1 MPPLVGDHD
10 AAVEVDH
17 GAAVEIDD
25 ADGEVA
31 AMPHTPRYEPS
42 WYYEELGM
50 ELVSQCLRPR
60 DRNHNLASSK
70 VDWLHRRLLACGH
83 DANGRSHHFMAHSW
97 FEVAYALKEGMP
109 ELISSINMRL
119 KLGQCTL
126 AKHLYERVLLMQLTD
141 AQIEVAARK
150 LGEARTAIAERAKSP
165 PRPGEFASMQ
175 DEVTQ
180 ILALPPSEKTV
191 SLPEKAKMLPMMRAE
206 GHRANKGGDFEAA
219 QLWFDCAHS
228 LSQHPSDLLSAANMR
243 LKLVPTSPAA
253 EALYAHALSLQLSER
268 ELDVTERKLEQ
279 LIEARAEEEER
290 AAAASKSAE
299 SMVYGLPS
307 ET

>member
-60 DRNHNLASSK
+60 DRNHNLAASK

-97 FEVAYALKEGMP
+97 LRWYALKEGMP

-150 LGEARTAIAERAKSP
+150 LGEARGGDRRARQAAAAARRVCEHAGRGDADP
-165 PRPGEFASMQ
+165 
-175 DEVTQ
+175 
-180 ILALPPSEKTV
+180 ALPPSEKTV

-206 GHRANKGGDFEAA
+206 ATA
-219 QLWFDCAHS
+219 
-228 LSQHPSDLLSAANMR
+228 P
-243 LKLVPTSPAA
+243 
-253 EALYAHALSLQLSER
+253 
-268 ELDVTERKLEQ
+268 
-279 LIEARAEEEER
+279 IR
-290 AAAASKSAE
+290 AATSRRRSCGSTARTRCRSTR
-299 SMVYGLPS
+299 P
-307 ET
+307 TC